1 MGRHRRGEIQI
12 LMDILTL
19 SLKGVKA
26 THLMYKAN
34 LSYSTLRRY
43 LSAALKQNLIRKVC
57 GDDGSVVYYITD
69 KGKLLLER
77 LKEVKYV
84 LHS

>member
-19 SLKGVKA
+19 SIKGVKA

-34 LSYSTLRRY
+34 LSYSTLHRY
-43 LSAALKQNLIRKVC
+43 LSTALKQGLIKKICV
-57 GDDGSVVYYITD
+57 DDGSVVYCITE

-77 LKEVKYV
+77 LKDVKHV
-84 LHS
+84 LQF